1 MIAVDFIKYLDQDK
15 LNLQAFCEKYN
26 ARVVDIVPNTE
37 NFPAR
42 GLLYV
47 FDNQLGGFSIEG
59 IINSLEEK
67 VEQTSGQR

>member
-1 MIAVDFIKYLDQDK
+1 MMAADLIKYLNKDGFF
-15 LNLQAFCEKYN
+15 LQAFCEKYD

-59 IINSLEEK
+59 IKNSLTEK